1 MQLEQNP
8 TLNQTELEAKRKQLK
23 ELQEQEKELTRSL
36 PINIQIANLQR
47 EIKELE
53 SKTRTPAEETLLT
66 EKKKQLS
73 ELLDRKNIS
82 NINSNK
88 PSNKTA
94 LYIGCGVIGLFALL
108 LVFVLAKNRQKG
120 KVKK

>member
-73 ELLDRKNIS
+73 ELLDRKNNS

-88 PSNKTA
+88 PSDKTA